1 MGVFKQFL
9 ASDVIV
15 TPFTVNKGF
24 SFNGAAAMTAST
36 VSIDRF
42 LGRNTSSLFI
52 SSSDL
57 TTGQVSS
64 QYQRCIYNSIKEL
77 YYSNYLSG
85 SYGSPVLT
93 ASLIPGADEAGDRLI
108 GSPNYS
114 PFFDN
119 YLQSTVS
126 YGRYFPTSSNSLI
139 GVISIPVSLFGNNIQ
154 PKSFYYSSSLGI
166 YTDDGDGNLNSGS
179 NIVGNIFYSHGIIT
193 LTSASNPVIN
203 NFVSSSNVICSFSSS
218 FDIYETQY
226 KCTIRA
232 NEFIFSQNP
241 SLISGSTDGSIY
253 GYATSASFNPY
264 VTSIG
269 LYNDFYELLA
279 VAKLATPLPLSDI
292 TDTNIIINLDR

>member
-9 ASDVIV
+9 FSDVIV

-24 SFNGAAAMTAST
+24 SFSGAAAMTAST

-57 TTGQVSS
+57 TTGQVST

-85 SYGSPVLT
+85 SYGSPINT
-93 ASLIPGADEAGDRLI
+93 ASLVPGADSDGDRFV
-108 GSPNYS
+108 GSPSYN
-114 PFFDN
+114 PFFEN
-119 YLQSTVS
+119 YEQSTIA
-126 YGRYFPTSSNSLI
+126 YGRYFPTASNSLI
-139 GVISIPVSLFGNNIQ
+139 GVISIPVGLFGNNIQ

-166 YTDDGDGNLNSGS
+166 YTDDGDGNLKSGS
-179 NIVGNIFYSHGIIT
+179 NVVGNIFYSHGIVT

-203 NFVSSSNVICSFSSS
+203 NFVSSSNVICSFTSS

-226 KCTIRA
+226 KCTVRA
-232 NEFIFSQNP
+232 NEFNFSQNP
-241 SLISGSTDGSIY
+241 SLISGSTDGTLY
-253 GYATSASFNPY
+253 GFASSASFNPY
-264 VTSIG
+264 VTTVG
-269 LYNDFYELLA
+269 LYNDFYELVA

>member
-9 ASDVIV
+9 FSDVIV

-24 SFNGAAAMTAST
+24 SFSGAAAMTAST

-57 TTGQVSS
+57 TTGQVST

-85 SYGSPVLT
+85 SYGSPINT
-93 ASLIPGADEAGDRLI
+93 ASLVPGADSDGARFV
-108 GSPNYS
+108 GSPSYN
-114 PFFDN
+114 PFFEN
-119 YLQSTVS
+119 YEQSTIA
-126 YGRYFPTSSNSLI
+126 YGRYFPTASNSLI
-139 GVISIPVSLFGNNIQ
+139 GVISIPVGLFGNNIQ

-166 YTDDGDGNLNSGS
+166 YTDDGDGNLKSGS
-179 NIVGNIFYSHGIIT
+179 NVVGNIFYSHGIVT

-203 NFVSSSNVICSFSSS
+203 NFVSSSNVICSFTSS

-226 KCTIRA
+226 KCTVRA
-232 NEFIFSQNP
+232 NEFNFSQNP
-241 SLISGSTDGSIY
+241 SLISGSTDGTLY
-253 GYATSASFNPY
+253 GFATSASFNPY
-264 VTSIG
+264 VTTVG

>member
-9 ASDVIV
+9 SSDVIV

-24 SFNGAAAMTAST
+24 SFSGAAAMTAST

-52 SSSDL
+52 PSSDL
-57 TTGQVSS
+57 TTGQVST
-64 QYQRCIYNSIKEL
+64 QYQRCIYNSIEEL

-85 SYGSPVLT
+85 SYGSPVNT
-93 ASLIPGADEAGDRLI
+93 ASLVPGADSDGDRMI
-108 GSPNYS
+108 GSPSYN
-114 PFFDN
+114 PFFYN
-119 YLQSTVS
+119 YEQSTLA
-126 YGRYFPTSSNSLI
+126 YGRYFPTASNSLI

-166 YTDDGDGNLNSGS
+166 YTDDGDGNLKSGS
-179 NIVGNIFYSHGIIT
+179 NIVGNIFYGHGIVT

-203 NFVSSSNVICSFSSS
+203 NFVSSSNVICSFTSS

-226 KCTIRA
+226 KCTVRA
-232 NEFIFSQNP
+232 NEFNFSQNP
-241 SLISGSTDGSIY
+241 SLISGSTDGTLY
-253 GYATSASFNPY
+253 GFASSASFNPY
-264 VTSIG
+264 VTTVG
-269 LYNDFYELLA
+269 LYNDFYELIA